1 MSPFL
6 YLLALGAF
14 TIGMEGLMIAGLLP
28 TIADHLQVSLS
39 AASWLVICFSATYAV
54 VAPVAAA
61 LSASFER
68 RSVMITGMAVFALG
82 NLACAA
88 APDFITLIVARLVT
102 AVAAALYMP
111 SAMAYAGAAVA
122 NDQRG
127 RALGLVGGGVTA
139 SLVLGV
145 PLGTWIGTVGNWR
158 WPFLVVAGLAAIAIV
173 GLITGVPRRAGGASA
188 SILER
193 LSVLKIRR
201 IRATLAVTVLWATG
215 AFVVF
220 TFIAPVLVQA
230 AGIGPDHLP
239 PVMLAWGIAASLGS
253 IGGGWAVDRFGARLV
268 AIGGTVLTGLAMAAL
283 AGMTAMPIMTI
294 ALLLVWAVAGWA
306 VNPAQQTRLIEAEP
320 AVAQVSLSFHASCI
334 YLGSALG
341 SMLGSVM
348 VGYGQPAR
356 LGLIGALCELAAL
369 SLLLLSTRRL
379 ATARRAGRAL
389 GTYAA
394 PAAARHSSE

>member
-14 TIGMEGLMIAGLLP
+14 AIGMEGLMIAGLLP
-28 TIADHLQVSLS
+28 AIADHLQVSLS
-39 AASWLVICFSATYAV
+39 AASWLVICFSGTYAV
-54 VAPVAAA
+54 AAPLAAA

-68 RSVMITGMAVFALG
+68 RSVPITGMAVFALG

-111 SAMAYAGAAVA
+111 SAMAYAGAAVP

-173 GLITGVPRRAGGASA
+173 GLITGVPRRAGGTSA

-193 LSVLKIRR
+193 LSVLKIGR

-220 TFIAPVLVQA
+220 TFIAPVLAQA

-239 PVMLAWGIAASLGS
+239 PFMLVWGIAAMLGS
-253 IGGGWAVDRFGARLV
+253 IGGGWAVDRFGARQV
-268 AIGGTVLTGLAMAAL
+268 AIGGTVLTGLAMVVL
-283 AGMTAMPIMTI
+283 SDMTAMPIMTI

-320 AVAQVSLSFHASCI
+320 EVAQVSLSFHASGI

-341 SMLGSVM
+341 SMLGSV
-348 VGYGQPAR
+348 VVAYGQPSR
-356 LGLIGALCELAAL
+356 LGLVGALCELAAL

-379 ATARRAGRAL
+379 AAVRRG
-389 GTYAA
+389 GG
-394 PAAARHSSE
+394 